1 MGDFVEMMPESMG
14 YDRAITVFSPD
25 GRLFQVEYA
34 REAVKRGATTLG
46 IVYKEGVLFAV
57 KRRAQKII
65 NPGEKIVEIDDHIM
79 VTTAGLV
86 ADARV
91 LIDSAR
97 VKAQQNRLIYDY
109 PISVYKLTKYIA
121 DKQQL
126 YTQYGGVRPYGVSFL
141 IGGYV
146 DKPGLYE
153 TDPSGIII
161 ECKARSI
168 GSGSEKINELFNKE
182 YKEGMSL
189 EEAIDLA
196 IKGLKVVSKVSKK
209 DILFKYVDK
218 EGIHEYVN
226 D

>member
-46 IVYKEGVLFAV
+46 IVYKDGVLFAV
-57 KRRAQKII
+57 KKRAQKII

-141 IGGYV
+141 VGGYV
-146 DKPGLYE
+146 DKAGLYE

-189 EEAIDLA
+189 EEAIELA
-196 IKGLKVVSKVSKK
+196 IKGLKIVSKVSKK

-218 EGIHEYVN
+218 EGIREYSK